1 MSSNGILCRFISI
14 KIISHI
20 STVVSLMRNLT
31 ESVFRFIVR
40 LDKSHEFESQG
51 GKKSAVARDYAWRP
65 CMREPVCLYKRIW
78 QGYHSDSFSFSEFF
92 CTTKWLCQFDAVCST
107 ASSQTS
113 RRRLCTLLVSTSIIH
128 MISDQRHIKED
139 LSWCHSLGL
148 PFFLSEVPVCKLLCR
163 ASARLS

>member
-1 MSSNGILCRFISI
+1 MNSR
-14 KIISHI
+14 
-20 STVVSLMRNLT
+20 
-31 ESVFRFIVR
+31 VR
-40 LDKSHEFESQG
+40 VERSQLVQEITPGGYVRESQRVCISG
-51 GKKSAVARDYAWRP
+51 YGKGIIVIRFR
-65 CMREPVCLYKRIW
+65 
-78 QGYHSDSFSFSEFF
+78 SEFF